1 MSSTTYIS
9 EYQGH
14 QILHIK
20 ATENT
25 KYPTAI
31 GFGKKKAQMILANI
45 EAIRAFVSGQIPTT
59 PVAGAT
65 QAVVP
70 QFN

>member
-1 MSSTTYIS
+1 MKTSAFLSK
-9 EYQGH
+9 YQGH
-14 QILHIK
+14 DILTLK
-20 ATENT
+20 ATEET
-25 KYPTAI
+25 KYPTTI

-45 EAIRAFVSGQIPTT
+45 EVIRAFVSDQSPTT
-59 PVAGAT
+59 PVAEAT